1 MRNHATRGAMKLPTT
16 IVATTER
23 LVDRCLGLE
32 YGRASFRR
40 AGRTGGLIDTAD
52 RGGMTLAQRNPQN

>member
-1 MRNHATRGAMKLPTT
+1 MKLPTT

-32 YGRASFRR
+32 YGRSSFRR